1 MKTNLKTWL
10 LAASATFLLA
20 GCGQKSKYEYET
32 VEGDPMHT
40 QIYTLGNGLKI
51 YMTVNKEQPRIQTY
65 IAVHAGGK
73 DDPAE
78 STGLAHYLEHLM
90 FKGTRQ
96 FGTWNYEKEAVEL
109 AKIDSLYE
117 VYNHTTE
124 EAARKAIYHEID
136 SVSYEASRYAIP
148 NEYDKLMATIGADGS
163 NAFTSDDVTCYQEDI
178 PANQLENWAK
188 IQSDRFQNMVIRLF
202 HTELEAVY
210 EEKNMSMVRDMDKV
224 LEALGS
230 SLYPNH
236 PYGTQTVIG
245 TQEHLKNPS
254 LVNIR
259 RYFQNY
265 YRPNN
270 VAICLSGDFNP
281 DEVVD
286 LLQQYF
292 GQWQPNE
299 DIQRKVVQEQ
309 PAITAPVIRDVVG
322 EEAENVWIGWRTPAE
337 KEDDNLALEIA
348 ASMLQNGTA
357 GLIDLDLVQPQKVL
371 QAGTF
376 NYSREQG
383 SEFLLY
389 AYPMPGQTLDEARQ
403 LLLDEVEKLRKGE
416 FDDRLLS
423 SVLTDYKLSMEKSLE
438 DNDNRAMQF
447 VNSFVAG
454 QTWAEKVASVKKTES
469 LTKEDIIRVTNQY
482 LGTDNYVC
490 VNKRQGVDP
499 SIVQIEK
506 PEINPV
512 MTNRDSTSL
521 FLRQIQET
529 EVTPIEPLFNDYQK
543 ELSFGKTGKGL
554 EFIHKENTLNGLFQL
569 SYVYDMGTD
578 ADRLWETALG
588 YMDYLGTDKLTPEE
602 VKKNFY
608 ALGCSINARV
618 TGSRIYLTL
627 SGLDEN
633 KAEALRLAEDLLA
646 NLKPDEEALQNMK
659 MATLQSRE
667 VNLTDQDFFVSS
679 LRRYAIYGKN
689 YIQAH
694 ILTNDELM
702 ALSAQQLVDKVRS
715 LSQYMH
721 TVTYYG
727 PDKMDKVISL
737 IDQEHH
743 TAAQLLPV
751 LPNTPYVPCQTGEDI
766 VYLCHYPAPNAC
778 IFAFSNLEEKFNTAI
793 EPARI
798 LYNEYFGGGMNSIVF
813 QEIRESR
820 GLAYSCRSYFTDPD
834 FTYDPYW
841 SYYYAATQ
849 VDKLGDCMSTFQDI
863 VENMP
868 QSQAAFNIARQALLT
883 RLRTQRTTRDAVIWS
898 YLEARDKGLDHDLM
912 KDIFE
917 GAKSLKMDD
926 LLQLQQKYIKDH
938 THNYSIVAD
947 RTRVDMGIVRSLG
960 VVNEVDI
967 KDICGYY

>member
-1 MKTNLKTWL
+1 MT
-10 LAASATFLLA
+10 A
-20 GCGQKSKYEYET
+20 CGKKAKYQYET
-32 VEGDPMHT
+32 AEGDPLHA
-40 QIYTLGNGLKI
+40 QIYTLENGLRI

-96 FGTWNYEKEAVEL
+96 FGTWNYDQEAFEL

-117 VYNHTTE
+117 VYNHTADATR
-124 EAARKAIYHEID
+124 RKAIYHEID

-259 RYFQNY
+259 QYFQNY

-281 DEVVD
+281 DDVVD
-286 LLQQYF
+286 IVQKYF

-299 DIQRKVVQEQ
+299 DIQRKAVQQQ
-309 PAITAPVIRDVVG
+309 PAITAPVTRDVVG

-337 KEDDNLALEIA
+337 KDDDNLALEIA

-403 LLLDEVEKLRKGE
+403 LLLDEVEKLKKGE

-423 SVLTDYKLSMEKSLE
+423 SVLTDYKLSIEKSLE

-454 QTWAEKVASVKKTES
+454 QTWAEKVASVRKTES
-469 LTKEDIIRVTNQY
+469 LTKEDIIRVTCKY
-482 LGTDNYVC
+482 LGSDNYVC

-499 SIVQIEK
+499 DIVQIEK

-521 FLRQIQET
+521 FLREIQNA
-529 EVTPIEPLFNDYQK
+529 EVKPIEPLFMDYQK
-543 ELSFGKTGKGL
+543 DLSFGKTGKGL
-554 EFIHKENTLNGLFQL
+554 ELIHKENTLNGLFQL

-578 ADRLWETALG
+578 ADRLWETALD

-608 ALGCSINARV
+608 ALGCNINARV

-633 KAEALRLAEDLLA
+633 KTEALRLAEDLLA

-667 VNLTDQDFFVSS
+667 VNLNDQDFFVSS
-679 LRRYAIYGKN
+679 LRRYAIYGKD

-702 ALSAQQLVDKVRS
+702 SLTAQQLVDKVKT
-715 LSQYMH
+715 LSQYTH

-727 PDKMDKVISL
+727 PDKMDQVIAL
-737 IDQEHH
+737 LDQEHK
-743 TAAQLLPV
+743 TPAQLLPA
-751 LPNTPYVPCQTGEDI
+751 LPNTPYVPCQTDEDV

-778 IFAFSNLEEKFNTAI
+778 IFAFSNLGEKFNTAI
-793 EPARI
+793 EPARV

-849 VDKLGDCMSTFQDI
+849 VDKLGDCMSTFQGI
-863 VENMP
+863 VEDMP
-868 QSQAAFNIARQALLT
+868 QSQAAFDIARQALLT

-912 KDIFE
+912 KDIFQ
-917 GAKSLKMDD
+917 GAESLKMAD
-926 LLQLQQKYIKDH
+926 LLQLQQQYIKDH
-938 THNYSIVAD
+938 PHNYSIVAD
-947 RTRVDMGIVRSLG
+947 RSRVDMNVVGSLG
-960 VVNEVDI
+960 TVNEVDI